1 VQSEF
6 FIFGSMRRVSFLTAF
21 FLFAYSIF
29 AQGLSSRSSEKIIV
43 LPFENKSTIN
53 NKAEFNWVGEA
64 IAKSL
69 ADILANS
76 REAKAIVEVVSD
88 EERKL
93 LQNQLG
99 ISSTSVL
106 SLATSLKLARLADAT
121 VLVVGEYNVFPAQ
134 GDAAATIS
142 VKSRLVRVKEGRFIE
157 DGERGFFKPIDLS
170 EALTKL
176 QDLQGKLAYQI
187 LLRTYTQPLPFAE
200 KDFIKASNKIP
211 PKAFEAYIKG
221 LLSTSDP
228 GLREAFL
235 KNAIRIY
242 DQEKSEKEEVI
253 DEARVYSEAILELGY
268 FYLNQGKFDEAVE
281 YLSRIPEND
290 QYYEEA
296 ALYIGSIYWRQKSY
310 ERALAVLRSVA
321 KNFQLVDVFNM
332 IGVVAVE
339 ASQDEKKDK
348 RKSAALLE
356 EGLKFLKAAV
366 ESTPESNQARFNY
379 GFALFLNQDY
389 VSAVENLTQII
400 QSNPSDGEAYYIIA
414 KALEQ
419 LEDKQR
425 SADFDNQARR
435 FLKRYAELESSW
447 RKDKTFQIQL
457 RFKLP
462 SREEINAMI
471 LAEKS
476 KKLSKFEKRF
486 VTETERLLDQAKNF
500 YKDGSDE
507 KAMNLLRKILAIEP
521 MMADAYFLIGQIYL
535 RQGEMEQAV
544 ANLKTALFWNNQLID
559 AYISLAKIFIE
570 KGDCLQAKNQL
581 EAAKEVNPE
590 NEEVIA
596 LQRQIERCAR

>member
-1 VQSEF
+1 
-6 FIFGSMRRVSFLTAF
+6 LTAF
-21 FLFAYSIF
+21 FLFVYSIY
-29 AQGLSSRSSEKIIV
+29 AQGLLSRSPEKIIV
-43 LPFENKSTIN
+43 LPFENKSIIN
-53 NKAEFNWVGEA
+53 NKAEFNWIGEA

-76 REAKAIVEVVSD
+76 REAKAIVEVVPD

-99 ISSTSVL
+99 IPSTSVL
-106 SLATSLKLARLADAT
+106 SLATSLKLAKLADAT
-121 VLVVGEYNVFPAQ
+121 VLIVGEYNVFPTQ
-134 GDAAATIS
+134 GEAVATIS
-142 VKSRLVRVKEGRFIE
+142 VKSKLVRVKEGRFIE

-187 LLRTYTQPLPFAE
+187 LLRTYKQPLPFAE

-242 DQEKSEKEEVI
+242 DQEKSEKKEVI
-253 DEARVYSEAILELGY
+253 IDDARVYSEAILELGY
-268 FYLNQGKFDEAVE
+268 FYLSQGKFDEAVE
-281 YLSRIPEND
+281 YLSKIPEND

-321 KNFQLVDVFNM
+321 ESFQLVDVFNM

-339 ASQDEKKDK
+339 ASQNEKKDK

-356 EGLKFLKAAV
+356 EGLKFLKTAV
-366 ESTPESNQARFNY
+366 ESAPENNQVRFNY
-379 GFALFLNQDY
+379 GFALFLKQDY
-389 VSAVENLTQII
+389 VAAVENLTQVI
-400 QSNPSDGEAYYIIA
+400 QSNPSDGEAYYIVA

-419 LEDKQR
+419 VEDKQR

-486 VTETERLLDQAKNF
+486 VTETERLFDQAKNF
-500 YKDGSDE
+500 YKDGRDE
-507 KAMNLLRKILAIEP
+507 EAMNLLRKVLAIEP

-544 ANLKTALFWNNQLID
+544 ANLKTALFWNNQLIE

-581 EAAKEVNPE
+581 EAAKEINPE

>member
-1 VQSEF
+1 
-6 FIFGSMRRVSFLTAF
+6 MTAF
-21 FLFAYSIF
+21 FLFVYSIY
-29 AQGLSSRSSEKIIV
+29 AQGLSSRSPEKIIV

-53 NKAEFNWVGEA
+53 NKAEFNWIGEA

-69 ADILANS
+69 VDILANS
-76 REAKAIVEVVSD
+76 REAKAIVEVVPD

-99 ISSTSVL
+99 IPSTSVL
-106 SLATSLKLARLADAT
+106 SLATSLKLAKLADAT
-121 VLVVGEYNVFPAQ
+121 VLIVGEYNIFPTQ
-134 GDAAATIS
+134 GEAVATIS
-142 VKSRLVRVKEGRFIE
+142 VKSKLVRVKEGRFIE

-187 LLRTYTQPLPFAE
+187 LLRTYKQPLPFAE
-200 KDFIKASNKIP
+200 KDFIKVSNKIP

-242 DQEKSEKEEVI
+242 DQEKSEKKEVI
-253 DEARVYSEAILELGY
+253 IDDARVYSEAILELGY
-268 FYLNQGKFDEAVE
+268 FYLSQGKFDEAVE
-281 YLSRIPEND
+281 YLSKIPEND

-321 KNFQLVDVFNM
+321 ESLQLVDVFNM

-339 ASQDEKKDK
+339 ASQNEKKDK

-356 EGLKFLKAAV
+356 EGLKFLKTAV
-366 ESTPESNQARFNY
+366 ESAPENNQVRFNY
-379 GFALFLNQDY
+379 GFALFLKQDY
-389 VSAVENLTQII
+389 VSAVENLTQVI
-400 QSNPSDGEAYYIIA
+400 QSNPSDGEAYYIVA

-419 LEDKQR
+419 VEDKQR

-462 SREEINAMI
+462 LREEINAMI

-486 VTETERLLDQAKNF
+486 VTETERLFDQAKNF
-500 YKDGSDE
+500 YKDGRDE
-507 KAMNLLRKILAIEP
+507 EAMNLLRKVLAIEP

-544 ANLKTALFWNNQLID
+544 ANLKTALFWNNQLIE

-581 EAAKEVNPE
+581 EAAKEINPE

>member
-1 VQSEF
+1 
-6 FIFGSMRRVSFLTAF
+6 MTAF
-21 FLFAYSIF
+21 FLFVYSIY
-29 AQGLSSRSSEKIIV
+29 AQGLLSRSPEKIIV
-43 LPFENKSTIN
+43 LPFENKSIIN
-53 NKAEFNWVGEA
+53 NKAEFNWIGEA

-76 REAKAIVEVVSD
+76 REAKAIVEVVPD

-99 ISSTSVL
+99 IPSTSVL
-106 SLATSLKLARLADAT
+106 SLATSLKLAKLADAT
-121 VLVVGEYNVFPAQ
+121 VLIVGEYNVFPTQ
-134 GDAAATIS
+134 GEAVATIS
-142 VKSRLVRVKEGRFIE
+142 VKSKLVRVKEGRFIE

-187 LLRTYTQPLPFAE
+187 LLRTYKQPLPFAE

-242 DQEKSEKEEVI
+242 DQEKSEKKEVI
-253 DEARVYSEAILELGY
+253 IDDARVYSEAILELGY
-268 FYLNQGKFDEAVE
+268 FYLSQGKFDEAVE
-281 YLSRIPEND
+281 YLSKIPEND

-321 KNFQLVDVFNM
+321 ESFQLVDVFNM

-339 ASQDEKKDK
+339 ASQNEKKDK

-356 EGLKFLKAAV
+356 EGLKFLKTAV
-366 ESTPESNQARFNY
+366 ESAPENNQVRFNY
-379 GFALFLNQDY
+379 GFALFLKQDY
-389 VSAVENLTQII
+389 VAAVENLTQVI
-400 QSNPSDGEAYYIIA
+400 QSNPSDGEAYYIVA

-419 LEDKQR
+419 VEDKQR

-486 VTETERLLDQAKNF
+486 VTETERLFDQAKNF
-500 YKDGSDE
+500 YKDGRDE
-507 KAMNLLRKILAIEP
+507 EAMNLLRKVLAIEP

-544 ANLKTALFWNNQLID
+544 ANLKTALFWNNQLIE

-581 EAAKEVNPE
+581 EAAKEINPE